1 MKKTIIMA
9 RNTGNSKVQI
19 LYVFIKYFLLE
30 TQGFIVLLL
39 KSRIWFLVFIVAG
52 QFALKYQG
60 RTILKFQAKFYVYSI
75 KYYIYIT

>member
-30 TQGFIVLLL
+30 TQGFIVE
-39 KSRIWFLVFIVAG
+39 IQDLVLSF
-52 QFALKYQG
+52 YSG
-60 RTILKFQAKFYVYSI
+60 RTICFKISRENNFEISSQILCIFYQI
-75 KYYIYIT
+75 LYI

>member
-30 TQGFIVLLL
+30 TQGFIVE
-39 KSRIWFLVFIVAG
+39 IQDLVLSFYSGRTIC
-52 QFALKYQG
+52 LKYQG